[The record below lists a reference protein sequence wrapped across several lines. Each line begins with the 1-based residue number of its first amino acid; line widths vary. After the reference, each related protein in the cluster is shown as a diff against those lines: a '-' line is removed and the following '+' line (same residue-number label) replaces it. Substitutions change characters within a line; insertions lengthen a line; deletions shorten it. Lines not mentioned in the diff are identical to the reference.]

1 MPTPTSP
8 DFRLFASIV
17 RAKIDLVQGIFLIP
31 PITWG
36 YSVNL
41 NHLAVFSAVA
51 EAGSVTAGAERLEIS
66 QPAASKQVKELESA
80 LGVVLFER
88 EGRGL
93 RLTETGRVLAGYA
106 RRLFALESEAE
117 RSVGELRSVERG
129 TLLIGASTTVG
140 DYLLPL
146 VVAAFH
152 RRHPGVRLH
161 VEIDNTERIHRDL
174 TEHRL
179 DVGFTEGL
187 IPEGGLVSEV
197 FAQDELVGVVAPG
210 HPILDRKR
218 VRARDFAGLPF
229 IHREKGSGTREVIE
243 FSLDR
248 LGLRAAEV
256 MTLGSTEAIKRVVA
270 AGVGVAIISRLSM
283 IDEEAAGTLVVVG
296 LSDLTMPRPLHRVRP
311 HGQSEGPSLEAFGRV
326 LAETLPIAFR
336 PEAICSTR

>member
-1 MPTPTSP
+1 M
-8 DFRLFASIV
+8 
-17 RAKIDLVQGIFLIP
+17 
-31 PITWG
+31 
-36 YSVNL
+36 NL

-51 EAGSVTAGAERLEIS
+51 EAGSVTAGAERLGIS

-80 LGVVLFER
+80 LGVALFER

-93 RLTETGRVLAGYA
+93 RLTEPGRDLAGYA

-117 RSVGELRSVERG
+117 QVVGELRSVERG

-152 RRHPGVRLH
+152 RRYAGVRVH
-161 VEIDNTERIHRDL
+161 VEIDNTEQIHRDL
-174 TEHRL
+174 LEHRL
-179 DVGFTEGL
+179 DVGLTEGL
-187 IPEGGLVSEV
+187 IPGGGLESEV

-218 VRARDFAGLPF
+218 VRARDFLGLPF
-229 IHREKGSGTREVIE
+229 IHREKGSGTRAVIE

-248 LGLRAAEV
+248 LGLRAAGV
-256 MTLGSTEAIKRVVA
+256 MSLGSTEAIKRVVA

-283 IDEEAAGTLVVVG
+283 LAEESTGTLAVVR
-296 LSDLTMPRPLHRVRP
+296 LSDLTMPRPLHRVRL
-311 HGQSEGPSLEAFGRV
+311 HGHSEGPALQAFGRV
-326 LAETLPIAFR
+326 LAETI
-336 PEAICSTR
+336 PEPLRCNEG